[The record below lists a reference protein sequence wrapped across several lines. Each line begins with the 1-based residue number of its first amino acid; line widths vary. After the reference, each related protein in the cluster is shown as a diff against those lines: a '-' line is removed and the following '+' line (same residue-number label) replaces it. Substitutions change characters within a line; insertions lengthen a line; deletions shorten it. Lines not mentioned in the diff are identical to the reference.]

1 MGYLVADLLQLG
13 HQMFLQDNLWQL
25 DLIMVFQQWRQN
37 QRKQHKV
44 VDNTRSIVLHHVTK
58 QRRGIVAKANRIVD
72 GKRNAN
78 IPVDMSDHFYD
89 HGNEYCRYLITDP
102 RSDRQGKKRKPF
114 EKLV

>member
-1 MGYLVADLLQLG
+1 MQ
-13 HQMFLQDNLWQL
+13 W
-25 DLIMVFQQWRQN
+25 VFQQLKQP
-37 QRKQHKV
+37 QRKQDKV
-44 VDNTRSIVLHHVTK
+44 EDNILSMVLPLVTK
-58 QRRGIVAKANRIVD
+58 QKRGIVAKANRIVD

>member
-1 MGYLVADLLQLG
+1 M
-13 HQMFLQDNLWQL
+13 
-25 DLIMVFQQWRQN
+25 RPN
-37 QRKQHKV
+37 QRKQDKV
-44 VDNTRSIVLHHVTK
+44 EDNTVSTLQLRETRR
-58 QRRGIVAKANRIVD
+58 RRGIVGKANRIVD

-114 EKLV
+114 EKRV

>member
-1 MGYLVADLLQLG
+1 MG
-13 HQMFLQDNLWQL
+13 
-25 DLIMVFQQWRQN
+25 
-37 QRKQHKV
+37 
-44 VDNTRSIVLHHVTK
+44 
-58 QRRGIVAKANRIVD
+58 KANRIVD

-102 RSDRQGKKRKPF
+102 RSDRLNAKRKPF

>member
-1 MGYLVADLLQLG
+1 MRPV
-13 HQMFLQDNLWQL
+13 
-25 DLIMVFQQWRQN
+25 
-37 QRKQHKV
+37 QRKQ
-44 VDNTRSIVLHHVTK
+44 DNVEDSIPSIVLLLVTK
-58 QRRGIVAKANRIVD
+58 QKRGIVAKANRIVD

-114 EKLV
+114 EKRV

>member
-1 MGYLVADLLQLG
+1 M
-13 HQMFLQDNLWQL
+13 N
-25 DLIMVFQQWRQN
+25 RN
-37 QRKQHKV
+37 QRRLDKV
-44 VDNTRSIVLHHVTK
+44 KGHTRSIVPPLVT
-58 QRRGIVAKANRIVD
+58 QRGRSIVAKANRIVD

-114 EKLV
+114 EKRV

>member
-1 MGYLVADLLQLG
+1 LKP
-13 HQMFLQDNLWQL
+13 
-25 DLIMVFQQWRQN
+25 N
-37 QRKQHKV
+37 QRKQDRV
-44 VDNTRSIVLHHVTK
+44 EDNTVSTLQLLETK
-58 QRRGIVAKANRIVD
+58 QRRGIVGKANRIVD

-114 EKLV
+114 EKQV

>member
-1 MGYLVADLLQLG
+1 M
-13 HQMFLQDNLWQL
+13 
-25 DLIMVFQQWRQN
+25 RPN
-37 QRKQHKV
+37 QRKQDRV
-44 VDNTRSIVLHHVTK
+44 EDSIVSTLQLLETK
-58 QRRGIVAKANRIVD
+58 QRRGIVGKANRIVD

-114 EKLV
+114 EKRV

>member
-1 MGYLVADLLQLG
+1 MKP
-13 HQMFLQDNLWQL
+13 
-25 DLIMVFQQWRQN
+25 N
-37 QRKQHKV
+37 QRKQDRV
-44 VDNTRSIVLHHVTK
+44 EDNTVSTLQLLETK
-58 QRRGIVAKANRIVD
+58 QRRGIVGKANRIVD

>member
-1 MGYLVADLLQLG
+1 MRLL
-13 HQMFLQDNLWQL
+13 
-25 DLIMVFQQWRQN
+25 
-37 QRKQHKV
+37 QRKQDRVK
-44 VDNTRSIVLHHVTK
+44 DNIQSTLLHHVTK
-58 QRRGIVAKANRIVD
+58 QERGIVAKANRIVD

-114 EKLV
+114 EKRV

>member
-1 MGYLVADLLQLG
+1 M
-13 HQMFLQDNLWQL
+13 
-25 DLIMVFQQWRQN
+25 RPN
-37 QRKQHKV
+37 QRKQDRV
-44 VDNTRSIVLHHVTK
+44 EDNTVSTLQLLETK
-58 QRRGIVAKANRIVD
+58 QRRGIVGKANRIVD

-114 EKLV
+114 EKRV

>member
-1 MGYLVADLLQLG
+1 M
-13 HQMFLQDNLWQL
+13 N
-25 DLIMVFQQWRQN
+25 RN
-37 QRKQHKV
+37 QRKQDRVKDHIQ
-44 VDNTRSIVLHHVTK
+44 NTLLHHVTIK
-58 QRRGIVAKANRIVD
+58 RRGIVAKANRIVD

>member
-1 MGYLVADLLQLG
+1 MGYLVAHLLQLG

-44 VDNTRSIVLHHVTK
+44 VDNTRSIVPRLGTR

-102 RSDRQGKKRKPF
+102 RSDRKSKKR
-114 EKLV
+114 V

>member
-1 MGYLVADLLQLG
+1 M
-13 HQMFLQDNLWQL
+13 
-25 DLIMVFQQWRQN
+25 RPN
-37 QRKQHKV
+37 QRKQDKV
-44 VDNTRSIVLHHVTK
+44 EDNTVSTLQLRETRR
-58 QRRGIVAKANRIVD
+58 RRGIVGKANRIVD

>member
-1 MGYLVADLLQLG
+1 MQ
-13 HQMFLQDNLWQL
+13 W
-25 DLIMVFQQWRQN
+25 VFQQLKQP
-37 QRKQHKV
+37 QRKQDKV
-44 VDNTRSIVLHHVTK
+44 EGNILSTVLLLVTK

-102 RSDRQGKKRKPF
+102 RCDASRRKKSQK
-114 EKLV
+114 EV